1 MKTRKLISMLLI
13 LCMAVAMM
21 AGCGKQGGTD
31 TPDPTPTTAA
41 QQGGEENPGTTDPD
55 PTKAPDPTKEP
66 EATPTPTPVPEFW
79 TTLDPNAAGEITI
92 AYKDGDGVYYEDLGS
107 KEINEWDMTS
117 SNVAA
122 IYAMAKKFKEHYP
135 NVKINLYTIAGDW
148 DSTGVAWEQVI
159 ENFKLQYG
167 EYPDIWLS
175 RSTLDELSKG
185 LSADLSRYADD
196 PLYQNLNK
204 SAMEQMNLYGVQ
216 TGLPVGVQAYGVWVN
231 KSLAEQNNID
241 VPDPDWTIDDY
252 TDFIGGAKGKN
263 FYGAMDSPMG
273 FLDVLTQDI
282 DYKFTHRDG
291 NGAYIDITTDAVKDI
306 LGYVTEWSQT
316 TVWPQYEI
324 GNVPN
329 EVMDAGWWDEYH
341 FFKIES
347 TMTLNGNPWMMPF
360 TNGGEEGNN
369 TLLFDYDIYPYP
381 SSDYVDNSVSV
392 IPQRIALFN
401 HALSDGNQE
410 LSASEAAAL
419 DMAYAFASWWV
430 GTTEAMQAR
439 ANQQYNS
446 WGWLAPALSDL
457 LPSATGAAFDEQME
471 YWYSYMPQYK
481 DKEGW
486 STVVE
491 LVKNGQFWNVNNQ
504 TMAVKYMEDGVSNGC
519 YWEWQSLYSTI
530 GARRASDEFIDEI
543 KSKLVEWNETFNN
556 RFALADKQL
565 QEALTNYYGFTAA
578 DFN

>member
-13 LCMAVAMM
+13 LCMTVAMM
-21 AGCGKQGGTD
+21 AGCGQPGGTE

-41 QQGGEENPGTTDPD
+41 QQGGDETPSTTEPGTTEPG
-55 PTKAPDPTKEP
+55 TTEP

-79 TTLDPNAAGEITI
+79 TTLDPNVAGEVTI
-92 AYKDGDGVYYEDLGS
+92 AYKDGDGSYYEDLGS
-107 KEINEWDMTS
+107 MEINEWDMTTS
-117 SNVAA
+117 TIAS
-122 IYAMAKKFKEHYP
+122 IYAMAKKFKEYYP

-148 DSTGVAWEQVI
+148 DSTGVSWEQVI

-175 RSTLDELSKG
+175 RSTLNDLSKG
-185 LSADLSRYADD
+185 LSADLTRYEDD

-204 SAMEQMNLYGVQ
+204 AAMEQMNLYGVQ
-216 TGLPVGVQAYGVWVN
+216 TGLPVGLQAYGVWVN

-252 TDFIGGAKGKN
+252 TDFIAGAKGKN

-273 FLDVLTQDI
+273 FLDILTKDI
-282 DYKFTHRDG
+282 DYKYTQRDG
-291 NGAYIDITTDAVKDI
+291 VGPYIDITTDAVKDI

-392 IPQRIALFN
+392 IPQRIALYN

-410 LSASEAAAL
+410 LSESEAAAL
-419 DMAYAFASWWV
+419 DIAYAFASWWV

-457 LPSATGAAFDEQME
+457 LPAATGEAFDEQME

-481 DKEGW
+481 GKEGW
-486 STVVE
+486 ETVVE
-491 LVKNGQFWNVNNQ
+491 LVKNAQFWNINNQ

-565 QEALTNYYGFTAA
+565 QEALIQYYGYTEA